1 MKIFPTQIIK
11 ELDEYTIL
19 HEPITSIDLM
29 ERAARTI
36 AEAITKQWKEGTP
49 VTIFAGPGNNGG
61 DALAVARMLSHQGY
75 LVEAYLFNPK
85 GELSADCKANKE
97 LLEKTDVKF
106 TEVSTQF
113 TPPTLTDK
121 HLVVDGL
128 FGSGLNKALQGG
140 FAAVVKYINACAATV
155 VSIDIPSGLM
165 GEDNTHN
172 DRNSIIRADYTFSL
186 QLPKLS
192 FLFADNAEFVGEWK
206 LLDIGINQEIIDNTE
221 TDYHITEEDEIRK
234 SIKKRTTF
242 AHKGNFGHAML
253 IAGSHGMAGASIL
266 SGRACLRSGVGL
278 LTIHAPA
285 GNNAILQTSIPEAM
299 VDNDVHE
306 TNFAYPVDTDDYD
319 AVGIGPGLGKSKE
332 TEFAVLEQ
340 IRSGDTPM
348 VIDADA
354 LNMLA
359 GHRQTLLT
367 QIPKGSILT
376 PHPKELERL
385 VGKCKN
391 SFDRLMKARELA
403 TAAKVHIVLKGAY
416 TAVISP
422 DGTCAFN
429 PTGNPG
435 MATGG
440 SGDVLTGIILAL
452 LAQKYKPE
460 DAAKIGVYIH
470 GLAGDIAAKKYSMT
484 SMTSGDI
491 ISCLPEAWKQIADFS

>member
-19 HEPITSIDLM
+19 HEPISSIDLM

-36 AEAITKQWKEGTP
+36 TQSITNQWKEETP

-85 GELSADCKANKE
+85 GALSADCQANKE
-97 LLEKTDVKF
+97 LLQKTDVKF

-113 TPPTLTDK
+113 TPPTLTEK

-128 FGSGLNKALQGG
+128 FGSGLNKSLQGG
-140 FAAVVKYINACAATV
+140 FAAVVKYINASAATV
-155 VSIDIPSGLM
+155 VAIDIPSGLM
-165 GEDNTHN
+165 GEDNSNN

-186 QLPKLS
+186 QLPKLA

-206 LLDIGINQEIIDNTE
+206 LLDIGLNEEIIRNTE
-221 TDYHITEEDEIRK
+221 TDYHITEEEEIRK
-234 SIKKRTTF
+234 NIKKRGTF
-242 AHKGNFGHAML
+242 AHKGNFGHALL
-253 IAGSHGMAGASIL
+253 IAGSYGMAGASIL
-266 SGRACLRSGVGL
+266 SARACLRSGVGL

-299 VDNDVHE
+299 VDNDIHE
-306 TNFAYPVDTDDYD
+306 TSFAYPVDTDDYD
-319 AVGIGPGLGKSKE
+319 AIGIGPGLGKSKE

-340 IRSGDTPM
+340 IRSGDIPM

-385 VGKCKN
+385 IGKCKN
-391 SFDRLMKARELA
+391 SYDRLMKARELA
-403 TAAKVHIVLKGAY
+403 HAAKVHIVLKGAY

-429 PTGNPG
+429 PTGNVG

-484 SMTSGDI
+484 GMTSGDI
-491 ISCLPEAWKQIADFS
+491 ISSLPEAWKQIADFS